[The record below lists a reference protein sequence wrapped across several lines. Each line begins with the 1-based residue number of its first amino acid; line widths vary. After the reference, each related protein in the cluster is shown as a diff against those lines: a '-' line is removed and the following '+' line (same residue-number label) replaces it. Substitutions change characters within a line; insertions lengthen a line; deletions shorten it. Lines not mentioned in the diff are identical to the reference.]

1 MFYSML
7 AIESQLRVIMLRI
20 KMNQILPALVILEV
34 LK

>member
-1 MFYSML
+1 ML
-7 AIESQLRVIMLRI
+7 AIESQLRVIKLRI